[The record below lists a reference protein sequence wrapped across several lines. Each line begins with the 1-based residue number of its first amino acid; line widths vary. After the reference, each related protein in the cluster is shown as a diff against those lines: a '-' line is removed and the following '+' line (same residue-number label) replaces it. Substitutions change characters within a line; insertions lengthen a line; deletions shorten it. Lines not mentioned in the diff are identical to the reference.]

1 MKNISNPLTPTLKK
15 RFSNCKLLALDFD
28 GVLTDNTIIHKEDG
42 KESVVRS
49 RADSQGVDLLYDA
62 GLYDK
67 KNYKSNSHEVDIII
81 MSRETN
87 SVVNSVG
94 KKIKIKC
101 TQSQYKKFEAFQKEV
116 KKRKL
121 DYSQVLFIGN
131 DLNDI
136 ECIKK
141 AGIGV
146 AVADSY
152 PQVLEAADYITK
164 HKGGRGAF
172 REICELLLLFKNNKL
187 TY

>member
-1 MKNISNPLTPTLKK
+1 MKKNQTKNLKSK
-15 RFSNCKLLALDFD
+15 FSKIKLICLDFD
-28 GVLTDNTIIHKEDG
+28 GVLTDNTVIHATNGTESII
-42 KESVVRS
+42 RS
-49 RADSQGVDLLYDA
+49 RADSMSIDLLSDA

-67 KNYKSNSHEVDIII
+67 PNYENASHEIDIII
-81 MSRETN
+81 ISRETN
-87 SVVNSVG
+87 PIVNSVA

-116 KKRKL
+116 EKRRL
-121 DYSQVLFIGN
+121 DYSQVLFMGN

-152 PQVLEAADYITK
+152 PQVLEVADYITE
-164 HKGGRGAF
+164 HQGGKGAF
-172 REICELLLLFKNNKL
+172 REICELVLETRRKNL
-187 TY
+187 

>member
-1 MKNISNPLTPTLKK
+1 MKKKIIRNLKS
-15 RFSNCKLLALDFD
+15 RLSRIKLICLDFD
-28 GVLTDNTIIHKEDG
+28 GVLTDNTVIHAEDG

-49 RADSQGVDLLYDA
+49 RADSLGIDILSDA

-67 KNYKSNSHEVDIII
+67 SNYETASHNVDIII

-87 SVVNSVG
+87 PVVSSVA

-101 TQSQYKKFEAFQKEV
+101 TQSEYKKFEAFQEEV
-116 KKRKL
+116 RKREL
-121 DYSQVLFIGN
+121 DYSEVLFMGN

-152 PQVLEAADYITK
+152 PEVLKAADYITE
-164 HKGGRGAF
+164 HKEGRGAL
-172 REICELLLLFKNNKL
+172 REICELILKSKKL
-187 TY
+187 

>member
-1 MKNISNPLTPTLKK
+1 MKKNLTEELKSK
-15 RFSNCKLLALDFD
+15 FSQIKLICLDFD
-28 GVLTDNTIIHKEDG
+28 GVLTDNAVIHSRDG
-42 KESVVRS
+42 TESVIRS
-49 RADSQGVDLLYDA
+49 RADSQGVDLLFDA

-67 KNYKSNSHEVDIII
+67 SNYKSNSHKIDIII
-81 MSRETN
+81 MSREIN
-87 SVVNSVG
+87 PVVNSVA

-101 TQSQYKKFEAFQKEV
+101 TQSAYKKFEAFQEEV
-116 KKRKL
+116 KKRGL

-152 PQVLEAADYITK
+152 PQVLEAADYITE
-164 HKGGRGAF
+164 HQGGKGAF
-172 REICELLLLFKNNKL
+172 REICELVLELSN
-187 TY
+187 